1 MDKSDTN
8 QPPLDRNEPH
18 FVTRESIL
26 QLFDAVDAALT
37 DQPVV
42 AGQSAIEVYV
52 VGYSAIVLAGK
63 NNRGSNDIDIIP
75 SRFSRVF
82 AEQGIEVFDEHYFYF
97 PQGYQSRAVEVERRY
112 RHLIV
117 KYVDAH
123 DIWFTKLA
131 AFRSKD
137 IVDMKQ
143 WLKDGVVE
151 PHRLDAMFE
160 DWNQY
165 WFKGSEEIAANY
177 AEVRHNDPANGNT

>member
-1 MDKSDTN
+1 MDNSDAN
-8 QPPLDRNEPH
+8 QPPLDRDKPR

-26 QLFDAVDAALT
+26 QLFDAVDEALSAH
-37 DQPVV
+37 PVV
-42 AGQSAIEVYV
+42 SSQSAIEVYV
-52 VGYSAIVLAGK
+52 VGYSAIVLARK

-143 WLKDGVVE
+143 WLRDGIVD
-151 PHRLDAMFE
+151 PHKLDAMFE
-160 DWNQY
+160 EWNRY
-165 WFKGSEEIAANY
+165 WFKGSEELAANY
-177 AEVRHNDPANGNT
+177 AEVRQFDSANGNT